1 MKKIL
6 VHMCCGPCS
15 IYPLK
20 EILAGEFEVWGYFFN
35 PNIQPREEF
44 DKRLASTRKLASL
57 MEIDVIFTDTYK
69 AENFLRDQK
78 GTLLRE
84 LSKEERC
91 NHCYDIR
98 LEATAKAAKEEGFEM
113 FSSSLFYSRYQ
124 NHALMKD
131 IANGYGEKY
140 GVDLF
145 YRDFRTGWQDGI
157 KESKEM
163 GLYRQQYCGCIFS
176 WMERYNKGPF
186 DSRNAI

>member
-20 EILAGEFEVWGYFFN
+20 EILSNEFEVWGFFFN

-44 DKRLASTRKLASL
+44 NKRLESAKKLSSL
-57 MEIDVIFTDTYK
+57 MELDVIFTDIYR
-69 AENFLRDQK
+69 AENFLRDRS

-84 LSKEERC
+84 LDKEERC

-98 LEATAKAAKEEGFEM
+98 LEATAEAAAREGFDM

-124 NHALMKD
+124 NHELMKE
-131 IANGYGEKY
+131 IAGRYAEEY
-140 GVDLF
+140 GVELF
-145 YRDFRTGWQDGI
+145 YRDFRKGWQDGI

-176 WMERYNKGPF
+176 WMERYNKVPAAGKK
-186 DSRNAI
+186 AV